1 MRFAYAGT
9 APFAELVLEGL
20 VAAGRVPAV
29 LVTNPD
35 RPRGRHG
42 TPQPPRIKLL
52 AEELDIPV
60 LQPERLSDPGAVER
74 LLAAGPDVLVVCA
87 YGQIV
92 AQRVLDAVETV
103 VVHPSRVP
111 HWRGAAPVERALMA
125 GETDLGVCTLRMTA
139 GVDEGPVGDER
150 LVHVPRDADAGR
162 AYELLAPAAVDGVA
176 ATLDG
181 IAAGTVDWRPQ
192 QGEVTYAAQDRAGRQ
207 GDRLGPARGRDRRS
221 GARPGAAHRRGHR
234 ARRSSHQDLAGVAR
248 RRPRAG
254 GRTGPPRH
262 RRRSGLAGR
271 ARAAAGGP
279 QAHDGRRS
287 SCAAPAAVCWRRDRR
302 GRRHGRALRR

>member
-20 VAAGRVPAV
+20 VAAGRVPVV

-42 TPQPPRIKLL
+42 APQPPRIKLL
-52 AEELDIPV
+52 AGELDIPA
-60 LQPERLSDPGAVER
+60 LQPERLSDPEAVGR
-74 LLAAGPDVLVVCA
+74 LLAAGPEAFVVCA

-92 AQRVLDAVETV
+92 TQVVLDAVETV

-125 GETDLGVCTLRMTA
+125 GETDLGVCTLHMTA

-150 LVHVPRDADAGR
+150 LVYVPRDADAGR
-162 AYELLAPAAVDGVA
+162 AYELLAPAAVEGVV

-181 IAAGTVDWRPQ
+181 IAAGTMDWRPQ
-192 QGEVTYAAQDRAGRQ
+192 EGEVTYADKITSDDKEIDSGAARG
-207 GDRLGPARGRDRRS
+207 GDRRP
-221 GARPGAAHRRGHR
+221 GARPGAAHRRGHP
-234 ARRSSHQDLAGVAR
+234 ARRSPHPDLAGVAR
-248 RRPRAG
+248 PRPRAG
-254 GRTGPPRH
+254 DRAGPPRH
-262 RRRSGLAGR
+262 RRRPGLAGR

-279 QAHDGRRS
+279 QPHDGRRV
-287 SCAAPAAVCWRRDRR
+287 PARRRPQSAGAVTAEAK
-302 GRRHGRALRR
+302 GTAGLRR

>member
-20 VAAGRVPAV
+20 VAAGRVPVV

-52 AEELDIPV
+52 AGELDIPV
-60 LQPERLSDPGAVER
+60 FQTERLSDPEAVER
-74 LLAAGPDVLVVCA
+74 LLAAGPDVFVVCA

-92 AQRVLDAVETV
+92 TQGVLDAVETV

-111 HWRGAAPVERALMA
+111 RWRGAAPVERALMA
-125 GETDLGVCTLRMTA
+125 GETDLAVCTLRMTA

-162 AYELLAPAAVDGVA
+162 AYELLAPAAAEGVA

-181 IAAGTVDWRPQ
+181 IAAGTVHWRPQ
-192 QGEVTYAAQDRAGRQ
+192 EGEVTYADKI
-207 GDRLGPARGRDRRS
+207 GPHDKEIDW
-221 GARPGAAHRRGHR
+221 ARPAAEIADQVRALAPHIGA
-234 ARRSSHQDLAGVAR
+234 V
-248 RRPRAG
+248 
-254 GRTGPPRH
+254 TE
-262 RRRSGLAGR
+262 LAGR
-271 ARAAAGGP
+271 RTRIWRASPGEGPVPEAVPDRLVVVAGQGWLDVLELQQEGRNRMAAGEFLRG
-279 QAHDGRRS
+279 AGRS
-287 SCAAPAAVCWRRDRR
+287 LLAP
-302 GRRHGRALRR
+302 